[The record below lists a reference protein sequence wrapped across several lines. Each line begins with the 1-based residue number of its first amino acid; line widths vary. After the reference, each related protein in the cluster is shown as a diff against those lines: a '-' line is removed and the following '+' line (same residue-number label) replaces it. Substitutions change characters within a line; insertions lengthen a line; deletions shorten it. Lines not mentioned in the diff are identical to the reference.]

1 MMGTYVAPPKSDA
14 SYIVGKK
21 PGPYVAEHSFNI
33 YTRLGA
39 RMALMGIDARVEVS
53 LLGEACDYPF

>member
-1 MMGTYVAPPKSDA
+1 MMGTYVAPPKTDP
-14 SYIVGKK
+14 SYVVGNK
-21 PGPYVAEHSFNI
+21 PGPYVAEHSFNV

-53 LLGEACDYPF
+53 IACLLDDPIY